1 MDRTFFVVCL
11 IVTGFVGFEA
21 GYSLSP
27 FLEAGVFSD
36 RKEKGVESKI
46 DEGLKRHYEQLYE
59 QHDE

>member
-11 IVTGFVGFEA
+11 VVASFVGFEA

-27 FLEAGVFSD
+27 FLEAGVFSH

-46 DEGLKRHYEQLYE
+46 DDALKRHYEHLY
-59 QHDE
+59 QQDDE

>member
-1 MDRTFFVVCL
+1 MDRTFFVICL
-11 IVTGFVGFEA
+11 VVAIFVGFQA

-27 FLEAGVFSD
+27 FFEAGVFSA

-46 DEGLKRHYEQLYE
+46 DDALKRHYEQLYE